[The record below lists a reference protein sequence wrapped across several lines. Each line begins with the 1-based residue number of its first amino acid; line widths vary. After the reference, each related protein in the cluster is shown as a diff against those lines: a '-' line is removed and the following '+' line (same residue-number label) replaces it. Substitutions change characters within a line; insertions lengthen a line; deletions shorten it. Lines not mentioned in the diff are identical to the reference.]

1 MISFGGLARRGM
13 WVKEVKEKEKGV
25 FLFDSGD
32 LLFKRYP
39 NPILESDLKMLRE
52 KAQLII
58 ESFNL
63 MGYDA
68 VGVGEDDLTL
78 GKEFLVEMSKRANFP
93 FLSSNLLDAETKKPI
108 FQPYLIKEK
117 NGLKIGIFSL
127 ISPECFSGPTDPRLK
142 GLVVQDP
149 KIVGREMI
157 EELQSQTD
165 LILLLSHLGY
175 PKEVDFAQANP
186 EVRLIFGGH
195 TGTHLLYAPVIHHT
209 AIVQTSPKGMYAAR
223 LDLTLSNSD
232 PFLINSMQRRSFE
245 SSLQTIKH
253 KLSSP
258 NLSESE
264 KAQWRKAQEEMESNL
279 KRLQGKNEF
288 INTVFPLNEKIKP
301 HPELLKMIE
310 AFKSKFSI
318 PEKPSSTQMR

>member
-1 MISFGGLARRGM
+1 MR
-13 WVKEVKEKEKGV
+13 EKEGKI

-32 LLFKRYP
+32 LLFKRYS
-39 NPILESDLKMLRE
+39 NPIPEGDLKILRE

-78 GKEFLVEMSKRANFP
+78 GKEFLIELSKKANFP

-108 FQPYLIKEK
+108 FQPYLMKER

-142 GLVVQDP
+142 GMVIQNP
-149 KIVGREMI
+149 TKVGREMI
-157 EELQSQTD
+157 KELQTKAD
-165 LILLLSHLGY
+165 LIVLLSHLGY
-175 PKEVDFAQANP
+175 SKDVEFAQANSD
-186 EVRLIFGGH
+186 VRLIFGGH

-209 AIVQTSPKGMYAAR
+209 AIFQTAPKGMYAAK
-223 LDLTLSNSD
+223 LSLTLYSSEPSIVNSW
-232 PFLINSMQRRSFE
+232 QRRSLE
-245 SSLQTIKH
+245 SSLQSIKN

-264 KAQWRKAQEEMESNL
+264 KAQWRKAQEEMERNL
-279 KRLQGKNEF
+279 KKFQGKNEF
-288 INTVFPLNEKIKP
+288 VNTFLPLNEMIRS
-301 HPELLKMIE
+301 HPEILKMIE
-310 AFKSKFSI
+310 GFKSKFSTVEN
-318 PEKPSSTQMR
+318 PLSPK